1 MTTQS
6 ATNRQTLTQQDFE
19 RRKAEE
25 RTLTERYKSDI
36 NLVTFLVDQG
46 WEPIRGKHTR
56 NWAALEDPSS
66 GRKVMVHRVRETG
79 HYAYTSFQD
88 NKDKGTIINFIADQ
102 LKLDLGTRDG
112 WKSLHAHLSPMVGN
126 VYNSH
131 ETIRPVG
138 MKDIHQLDETATAKL
153 LNIEP
158 LQNRKWLYS
167 RHLDD
172 KVIDAPEFTGQI
184 VQRPFETKGGFVG
197 VNTAFPMRNMDHIV
211 TLNTRGTGHNM
222 LVSPKQDSVW
232 LSNIVP
238 GVKPREIVIT
248 ENPVDALSHFKLN
261 PPQQAGERL
270 YVSTGGQPGGLQLP
284 TLQKIIDKIKPERF
298 VLANDNDFSGI
309 RFNIQYMGQLK
320 LPQQA
325 PQTWQ
330 AYLTEGNQRTGNP
343 NQLRLTLPRGIE
355 PSPGKTPEELVNRIT
370 TVMNQGHLV
379 EETKARVTL
388 GKSYLGDTEITVDI
402 PNNRPMLI
410 RAENLTKEIRQTD
423 THFVV
428 KRSVEKD
435 FNDDLKVL
443 AQRQEQEI
451 EKIRASRPENRR
463 DEPITLQPEWLVKLQ
478 RQLREDQS
486 ALIDQKGHLKV
497 GPTGLPLHQYEKG
510 ALTNELPD
518 DGAKRIRKETSQLTA
533 EPQKQAEPSVAPNP
547 KQSRDS
553 SSPTNRPNQ
562 VQPPS
567 NSPKSAL
574 SPPVELV
581 KNTVP
586 VKPNAAR
593 VRR

>member
-1 MTTQS
+1 
-6 ATNRQTLTQQDFE
+6 
-19 RRKAEE
+19 
-25 RTLTERYKSDI
+25 
-36 NLVTFLVDQG
+36 
-46 WEPIRGKHTR
+46 
-56 NWAALEDPSS
+56 
-66 GRKVMVHRVRETG
+66 
-79 HYAYTSFQD
+79 
-88 NKDKGTIINFIADQ
+88 
-102 LKLDLGTRDG
+102 
-112 WKSLHAHLSPMVGN
+112 
-126 VYNSH
+126 
-131 ETIRPVG
+131 
-138 MKDIHQLDETATAKL
+138 
-153 LNIEP
+153 
-158 LQNRKWLYS
+158 
-167 RHLDD
+167 
-172 KVIDAPEFTGQI
+172 
-184 VQRPFETKGGFVG
+184 
-197 VNTAFPMRNMDHIV
+197 
-211 TLNTRGTGHNM
+211 
-222 LVSPKQDSVW
+222 
-232 LSNIVP
+232 
-238 GVKPREIVIT
+238 
-248 ENPVDALSHFKLN
+248 
-261 PPQQAGERL
+261 
-270 YVSTGGQPGGLQLP
+270 
-284 TLQKIIDKIKPERF
+284 
-298 VLANDNDFSGI
+298 
-309 RFNIQYMGQLK
+309 
-320 LPQQA
+320 
-325 PQTWQ
+325 
-330 AYLTEGNQRTGNP
+330 
-343 NQLRLTLPRGIE
+343 
-355 PSPGKTPEELVNRIT
+355 
-370 TVMNQGHLV
+370 
-379 EETKARVTL
+379 
-388 GKSYLGDTEITVDI
+388 
-402 PNNRPMLI
+402 MLI

>member
-6 ATNRQTLTQQDFE
+6 ATNRQTLIQQDFE

-25 RTLTERYKSDI
+25 RTLTDRYKSDI

-102 LKLDLGTRDG
+102 LKLDLGTREG

-172 KVIDAPEFTGQI
+172 KVIDAPEFKGQI

-197 VNTAFPMRNMDHIV
+197 INTAFPMRNMDHIV

-330 AYLTEGNQRTGNP
+330 AYLTEGNQKTGNP
-343 NQLRLTLPRGIE
+343 NQLRLTLPKGIE
-355 PSPGKTPEELVNRIT
+355 PPLGKTPEELVNRIT

-379 EETKARVTL
+379 EETKARVSL

-423 THFVV
+423 NHFVV

-443 AQRQEQEI
+443 VGRQEQEI

-463 DEPITLQPEWLVKLQ
+463 DEPITPQPEWLVKLQ
-478 RQLREDQS
+478 QQLKGDQS
-486 ALIDQKGHLKV
+486 TLANQKGTVKV

-510 ALTNELPD
+510 AINNELPD
-518 DGAKRIRKETSQLTA
+518 DGAKRIRKETSQPAAEPLRQVVPSATPNLNQSRNGSSSTHRPNQIKTPSISPTA
-533 EPQKQAEPSVAPNP
+533 EPDLIAESAKNSVPD
-547 KQSRDS
+547 K
-553 SSPTNRPNQ
+553 
-562 VQPPS
+562 S
-567 NSPKSAL
+567 NG
-574 SPPVELV
+574 
-581 KNTVP
+581 T
-586 VKPNAAR
+586 R